1 MNKKLATSFTLIFCA
16 ACSLC
21 LLTDIIF
28 PYFMHFMQGIIII
41 GCIGLIWTAA
51 LELHRYFKALNRK
64 KKETLYN
71 LLFRSGWRSSMV
83 TMLTLYRIII
93 SPVLLVLVL
102 NDHAAFKWMLLSA
115 FITDALDGFL
125 ARRLKVT
132 TNLGA
137 RLDSL
142 ADDFL
147 FSVSLIAIIHLHTE
161 VVIENLY
168 MIAGM
173 MFIFLGKMIFLYFKH
188 KKLISGMHTYLTKA
202 AALSQAVFFLHCI
215 FYSPNNTLFD
225 VMTVTTM
232 VAIAEE
238 IIIICAFKDLK
249 DNVKG
254 LFFIKSQM

>member
-1 MNKKLATSFTLIFCA
+1 MNRKLATAFTLIFCA

-28 PYFMHFMQGIIII
+28 PYFMHFMQGLIII

-51 LELHRYFKALNRK
+51 LELHRYCKALNRK

-71 LLFRSGWRSSMV
+71 LLFRSGWKSSLV
-83 TMLTLYRIII
+83 TMLTFYRIII
-93 SPVLLVLVL
+93 SPVLLVLIL
-102 NDHAAFKWMLLSA
+102 NDHPSFKWLLLSA

-125 ARRLKVT
+125 ARWFKVT
-132 TNLGA
+132 TKLGA
-137 RLDSL
+137 RMDSL

-147 FSVSLIAIIHLHTE
+147 FIVSLIAIIHLHTE

-173 MFIFLGKMIFLYFKH
+173 VFILLVKMIFLYFKH

-202 AALSQAVFFLHCI
+202 AALFQAVFFLYCI

-225 VMTVTTM
+225 VMAVITM
-232 VAIAEE
+232 VAISEE
-238 IIIICAFKDLK
+238 IIIIYSFRDLK
-249 DNVKG
+249 QNVKG

>member
-1 MNKKLATSFTLIFCA
+1 MNRKLASALTFIFCA

-28 PYFMHFMQGIIII
+28 PYFIHFMQGIIII
-41 GCIGLIWTAA
+41 VCIGLVWTAA

-71 LLFRSGWRSSMV
+71 LLFKAGWRSGLV
-83 TMLTLYRIII
+83 NMLTLSRIIM
-93 SPVLLVLVL
+93 SPLLLFLVL
-102 NDHAAFKWMLLSA
+102 NDHSSFKWLLLSA
-115 FITDALDGFL
+115 FVTDALDGFL
-125 ARRLKVT
+125 ARRFKVT
-132 TNLGA
+132 TKLGA
-137 RLDSL
+137 QLDSL
-142 ADDFL
+142 SDDFI

-161 VVIENLY
+161 VIIENLY
-168 MIAGM
+168 MIAGII
-173 MFIFLGKMIFLYFKH
+173 FIFLVKMIFLYFKH
-188 KKLISGMHTYLTKA
+188 KKLISGMHTYLTKT

-225 VMTVTTM
+225 LMAVITM

-238 IIIICAFKDLK
+238 IIIIYACRDLK
-249 DNVKG
+249 QNIKG